1 MSGLFGGD
9 APTPQPLPVAPTD
22 NGAAEQERL
31 RAESEAVAAA
41 KSRGR
46 LSTIV
51 GGMQLAQ
58 DDRQQR
64 SKALSSTLGTR

>member
-9 APTPQPLPVAPTD
+9 APTPQPLPASPVD

-31 RAESEAVAAA
+31 RAESEAIAAA

-46 LSTIV
+46 ASTIV
-51 GGMQLAQ
+51 GGMAIAQ
-58 DDRQQR
+58 TDQNSRAAAR
-64 SKALSSTLGTR
+64 TLGTP